1 MPLKKK
7 SYDYIVCGGG
17 ASGLLLLLGM
27 SEDSF
32 FQNSK
37 ILLIEKQSQK
47 SNDRTWC
54 FWETNPGPLE
64 EIVTYR
70 WDTALFKHQQ
80 WHKKLLLDPYQ
91 YKMIRGIDFY
101 NYVHNI
107 LQKHPNVDVVYETVS
122 QVKDV
127 DHLTQVVTDKGHYES
142 PKVFSSIN
150 QPQRY
155 TNQKKY
161 PVLQQHFLGWI
172 VQTPQEA
179 FDPKELV
186 FMDFD
191 LPQNDRTQFMYVLPF
206 SKDQALLEFTLFSK
220 DLLTPQAYEKGI
232 TDYLEKIGI
241 DTYTI
246 VEKETG
252 CIPMTAYNFDPHN
265 TKSLLHIGTAG
276 GWTKASTGYTFQNT
290 IKKTQELLLFLKKDK
305 PLDQFKIRGRY
316 HFYDTLFI
324 DVLARYND
332 QGSDLFK
339 NLFQKNH
346 HQTIFRF
353 LDEDASL
360 WDDLKIMRS
369 FPLLV
374 FLKALLKRLF

>member
-1 MPLKKK
+1 MPVKKK

-37 ILLIEKQSQK
+37 ILLIEKQPQK

-64 EIVTYR
+64 EIVSYR
-70 WDTALFKHQQ
+70 WDTALFKHHQ
-80 WHKKLLLDPYQ
+80 WYKKLLLDPYQ

-107 LQKHPNVDVVYETVS
+107 LQKHPKIDVVHESVC
-122 QVKDV
+122 QIKDV

-142 PKVFSSIN
+142 SKVFSSIN
-150 QPQRY
+150 QPKRY
-155 TNQKKY
+155 INQKKY

-191 LPQNDRTQFMYVLPF
+191 LPQKGRTQFMYVLPF
-206 SKDQALLEFTLFSK
+206 SKDRALLEFTLFSK
-220 DLLTPQAYEKGI
+220 DLLTQEAYEKGI
-232 TDYLEKIGI
+232 TDYLEKMGI

-246 VEKETG
+246 IEKETG
-252 CIPMTAYNFDPHN
+252 SIPMTAYNFDPHN

-324 DVLARYND
+324 DVLARYNS

>member
-1 MPLKKK
+1 MPVKKK

-37 ILLIEKQSQK
+37 ILLIEKQPQK

-64 EIVTYR
+64 EIVSYR
-70 WDTALFKHQQ
+70 WDTALFKHHQ
-80 WHKKLLLDPYQ
+80 WYKKLLLDPYQ

-107 LQKHPNVDVVYETVS
+107 LQKHPKIDVVHESVC
-122 QVKDV
+122 QIKDV

-142 PKVFSSIN
+142 SKVFSSIN
-150 QPQRY
+150 QPKRY
-155 TNQKKY
+155 INQKKY

-191 LPQNDRTQFMYVLPF
+191 LPQKGRTQFMYVLPF
-206 SKDQALLEFTLFSK
+206 SKDRALLEFTLFSK
-220 DLLTPQAYEKGI
+220 DLLTQEAYEKGI
-232 TDYLEKIGI
+232 TDYLEKMGI

-246 VEKETG
+246 IEKETG
-252 CIPMTAYNFDPHN
+252 SIPMTAYNFDPHN

-305 PLDQFKIRGRY
+305 SLDQFKIRGRY